1 MFKNISFSQY
11 KEIYL
16 SHNEEN
22 DIINLKDNTKSSWG
36 FYTNIE
42 AIEPIQQIIN
52 RSLTKNLDIDINEI
66 NESMMDYNT
75 DTDIDTNTNTN
86 TNTNKYKYVLQM
98 LPICVIVFFII

>member
-22 DIINLKDNTKSSWG
+22 DIINLKDNASSGWG

-42 AIEPIQQIIN
+42 TIPHLID
-52 RSLTKNLDIDINEI
+52 RSLTANLDINEI

-75 DTDIDTNTNTN
+75 DTDTD
-86 TNTNKYKYVLQM
+86 TNKYKYLIQII
-98 LPICVIVFFII
+98 PICVIVFCII

>member
-22 DIINLKDNTKSSWG
+22 DIINLKDNASSGWG

-42 AIEPIQQIIN
+42 TIPQLIN
-52 RSLTKNLDIDINEI
+52 RNLTANLDINEI

-75 DTDIDTNTNTN
+75 DTDTD
-86 TNTNKYKYVLQM
+86 TNKYKYLIQII
-98 LPICVIVFFII
+98 PICVIVFCII

>member
-22 DIINLKDNTKSSWG
+22 DIINLKDNASSGWG

-42 AIEPIQQIIN
+42 TIPQIIN
-52 RSLTKNLDIDINEI
+52 RSLTANLDIDINEI
-66 NESMMDYNT
+66 NDSMMDYNT
-75 DTDIDTNTNTN
+75 DTDTNTS
-86 TNTNKYKYVLQM
+86 KYKYLIQFI
-98 LPICVIVFFII
+98 PICVIVFCII

>member
-22 DIINLKDNTKSSWG
+22 DIINLKDNASSGWG

-42 AIEPIQQIIN
+42 TIPHLIDRN
-52 RSLTKNLDIDINEI
+52 LTANLDIDINEI
-66 NESMMDYNT
+66 NDSMMDYNT
-75 DTDIDTNTNTN
+75 DT
-86 TNTNKYKYVLQM
+86 NTNKYKYLIQII
-98 LPICVIVFFII
+98 PICVIVFCII

>member
-22 DIINLKDNTKSSWG
+22 DIINLKDNASSGWG

-42 AIEPIQQIIN
+42 TIPQLIN
-52 RSLTKNLDIDINEI
+52 RSLTANLDINEI
-66 NESMMDYNT
+66 NDSMMDYNT
-75 DTDIDTNTNTN
+75 DTD
-86 TNTNKYKYVLQM
+86 TNKYTYLLQII
-98 LPICVIVFFII
+98 PICVIVFCII